1 MNKTILIK
9 NAKLINEGEIF
20 QADLLIEG
28 EYIKTIDRSQSITEA
43 DQIIDASG
51 KYLIPGMIDDQVHFR
66 DPGLTHKGDL
76 YTESRAAVAGGITSF
91 MEMPNTVPRALTQD
105 LLEDKYKIAAE
116 KSFANYSFYMGTAN
130 DNLEE
135 VLKTDPA
142 TVCGIKIF
150 LGASTGNMLVDNP
163 EVIEEVLKYSAQ
175 TGLICTVHSEDE
187 ATIVENAAKYKA
199 KYGDEI
205 DIKHH
210 PEIRS
215 REACYK
221 CTKNIIGLAQKH
233 KANLHVLHISTK
245 EELELFDAAEID
257 SKYITAEA
265 CVHHLWFTDQDYT
278 SKGSK
283 IKWNPAIKAIEDR
296 EAIRVAVNQGRIDII
311 ATDHAPHTIEEKTNS
326 NYFKCAA
333 GGPLVQ
339 HALPA
344 LFEMY
349 HQGVFS
355 LETIVQ
361 KTSHNIAK
369 RFKID
374 KRGFLQEGYYADL
387 TLVNLN
393 KPWTVDSSN
402 ILYKCGWSP
411 FEGDSF
417 KSSISHTII
426 NGSVIYQNG
435 KFCEKSHSQRLAFVR
450 S

>member
-1 MNKTILIK
+1 MNLLIK
-9 NAKLINEGEIF
+9 NASLVNEGKIY
-20 QADLLIEG
+20 QTNVLIEG
-28 EYIKTIDRSQSITEA
+28 EYIKAIGPELTEA
-43 DQIIDASG
+43 DQIIDATG
-51 KYLIPGMIDDQVHFR
+51 LHLIPGMIDDQVHFR
-66 DPGLTHKGDL
+66 DPGLTSKGDL

-91 MEMPNTVPRALTQD
+91 MEMPNTVPRALSQG
-105 LLEDKYKIAAE
+105 LLEDKYKIGAE
-116 KSFANYSFYMGTAN
+116 KSWANYSFYMGTAN

-135 VLKTDPA
+135 LLKTDPK

-150 LGASTGNMLVDNP
+150 LGASTGNMLVDNL
-163 EVIEEVLKYSAQ
+163 EVIEEVLKYTAQ

-187 ATIVENAAKYKA
+187 DTIQANAAKYREQ
-199 KYGDEI
+199 YGEELDL
-205 DIKHH
+205 KNH

-221 CTKNIIGLAQKH
+221 CTKNIVGLAKKH

-245 EELELFDAAEID
+245 EELELFEAAEID

-278 SKGSK
+278 TKGSK

-311 ATDHAPHTIEEKTNS
+311 ATDHAPHTAEEKS
-326 NYFKCAA
+326 SKNYFKCPS

-344 LFEMY
+344 LLEMY

-369 RFKID
+369 RFKLD
-374 KRGFLQEGYYADL
+374 RRGFIREGYFADL

-411 FEGDSF
+411 FEGDRF

-435 KFCEKSHSQRLAFVR
+435 EFSDKPHSQRLAFLR